1 MVAAELFRST
11 LLVCNTE
18 YLLKFLIQSTNSVNF
33 VKSVNTPTYPIS
45 GVGVLTIVPVVAP
58 LKFMTRSYH
67 VPLKIKKTLSLFV
80 LMLVL
85 MGTIVMLILTG
96 ARKGEPTNQLDDP
109 WYIPPEVDPCASE
122 FNAVIVASYI
132 YSLMLL
138 LGYSLGKFYL

>member
-1 MVAAELFRST
+1 M
-11 LLVCNTE
+11 
-18 YLLKFLIQSTNSVNF
+18 
-33 VKSVNTPTYPIS
+33 
-45 GVGVLTIVPVVAP
+45 GVLTIVLVVAP
-58 LKFMTRSYH
+58 LKFMTRSHY

-109 WYIPPEVDPCASE
+109 WYNPPEVDPCASE
-122 FNAVIVASYI
+122 FHSVIVASYI